1 MDMLTISHVSK
12 SFGSHEIIK
21 DLSFSVP
28 EHSVFGFIGQNG
40 AGKTT
45 TMKMILGLLTADSGE
60 IMVNGE
66 KVTFGQNKTNQFI
79 GYLPDV
85 PEFYSY
91 MTPKEYLTLCG
102 EITGMEKSEI
112 NKKAD
117 EMLKLV
123 GLDKANK
130 RIQGFSRGMKQRLGI
145 AQALMNSPKLLI
157 CDEPTSA
164 LDPVGRKEILD
175 ILLAVKEHTTVI
187 FSTHI
192 LSDVE
197 RICDEI
203 AFLHNGSIA
212 VQGKLDEIRAMRRD
226 NGFVVEFQ
234 KKEDADV
241 FVSCFADCE
250 RINDT
255 ELLCPEKSEEDMLKA
270 MQFLVEKEI
279 TPLKLEMLEPT
290 LESLFME
297 VIGADTEKSVTGE
310 DKQTVEGGAAK

>member
-21 DLSFSVP
+21 DLSFTVP
-28 EHSVFGFIGQNG
+28 EHSIFGFIGQNG

-66 KVTFGQNKTNQFI
+66 KVTFGQNKTNQYI

-102 EITGMEKSEI
+102 EITGMEKNEI
-112 NKKAD
+112 PKKAD
-117 EMLKLV
+117 EMLELV

-175 ILLAVKEHTTVI
+175 ILLEVKEHTTVV

-212 VQGKLDEIRAMRRD
+212 VQGKLDEIRTMRRD

-234 KKEDADV
+234 NKKDADV
-241 FVSCFADCE
+241 FAGHFTDCE
-250 RINDT
+250 PINNT
-255 ELLCPEKSEEDMLKA
+255 QLLCSEKGEEDMLKA
-270 MQFLVEKEI
+270 MQFLVEKGI

-297 VIGADTEKSVTGE
+297 VIGK
-310 DKQTVEGGAAK
+310 